1 MRKAPG
7 LTLSNTTDIVANKI
21 SLIQGNTT
29 TDILDL
35 ISNAAGNVD
44 SYTRT
49 ESDARYYTQSQV
61 NTSLALKVDNTTL
74 TNDYMPTT
82 QLNSVLAL
90 KVNTSTLSQYYTQT
104 QADTLLNSK
113 QNFVISANS
122 TGSGIPLLSAP
133 QGALDNVVKTI
144 SVQSGLTLT
153 DVLDLTTTPVDRRL
167 DFGIDSSVVALQTD
181 ITNVNTNLTNNYLT
195 STQIGAA
202 YATLQY
208 LNNTFMTT
216 ANIQSNLAN
225 YMLTTDVN
233 NALALKL
240 DTTTF
245 NNDIANYMLTADV
258 NTALGLKLDSS
269 LFNSTIAN
277 YMLSSDIT
285 TALAAKQDTLYAG
298 SFSGTSLLQYLST
311 GAYLKNISVGS
322 GLTLTNVSTT
332 TTPYD
337 LRVDIDLSSTNSD
350 KLDVI
355 LHSGNFNYIGF
366 KNSLST
372 TANVFSFNHYTNINH
387 NGSVQKFWGSSNS
400 NTLVMEIS
408 QYSSNV
414 TAPNGSF
421 VSNSDITL
429 KDNVTDIDNNEC
441 IRLLET
447 ISPKTYT
454 RNDLN
459 NEKRVGFISNEFDNE
474 LNDDMKNI
482 IGSLKDDEGNH
493 LTTTLDYARLTTILW
508 GVCQQLNERIKAL
521 EG

>member
-122 TGSGIPLLSAP
+122 TGSGTPLLATP

-167 DFGIDSSVVALQTD
+167 DFGIDSSVIALQTD

-258 NTALGLKLDSS
+258 NTAL
-269 LFNSTIAN
+269 
-277 YMLSSDIT
+277 
-285 TALAAKQDTLYAG
+285 AAKQDTLSAG
-298 SFSGTSLLQYLST
+298 SFSGTGLLQYLGS

-322 GLTLTNVSTT
+322 GLTLTNISTT

-337 LRVDIDLSSTNSD
+337 LRVDIDLSQANID
-350 KLDVI
+350 KLDAVI
-355 LHSGNFNYIGF
+355 GGTGGSTYTRIGYSGFSSTDYVFAFNSSRTIYHQG
-366 KNSLST
+366 T
-372 TANVFSFNHYTNINH
+372 
-387 NGSVQKFWGSSNS
+387 VQIFMGNTNS
-400 NTLVMEIS
+400 NTQVMRIDVN
-408 QYSSNV
+408 SSNV

-429 KDNVTDIDNNEC
+429 KDNVTDIDGNEC

-447 ISPKTYT
+447 ITPKTYT

-521 EG
+521 EGYAV